1 MFFRK
6 KKNKSE
12 QPVLTPVEKAKRIG
26 ETAGLLPAEIAQLLG
41 TLAEIESDRVVIR
54 QKVGEK
60 RIGKPNRQT
69 LEKAKDYAKDRAE
82 KRQEEEEKRRLA
94 GRKKGKKYHQQE
106 SNELI
111 ATSEWTSML
120 YPSDMSRLV
129 EAAKTKMTVELAQQ
143 KRESA
148 EERRGKII
156 LEVLDRTKE
165 TETARLARTIAKR
178 QERIG
183 QLTEEELA
191 AQEKELVQIK
201 LDSATVEEQL
211 EAARSLQRF
220 GKNLHTLTDE
230 AAGVVEQ
237 NLDAAANIMRQWVG
251 NVNDNEGGDRG

>member
-6 KKNKSE
+6 KKDKSE

-26 ETAGLLPAEIAQLLG
+26 GTAGLLPAEIAQLLG

-60 RIGKPNRQT
+60 KIGKPNRQP
-69 LEKAKDYAKDRAE
+69 LEKAKEYAQDRAE

-94 GRKKGKKYHQQE
+94 RRKQGKKYHQQE
-106 SNELI
+106 SNEII

-120 YPSDMSRLV
+120 YPSDMLRLV
-129 EAAKTKMTVELAQQ
+129 EAAQTKMTVEWEQQ
-143 KRESA
+143 KRESE

-191 AQEKELVQIK
+191 AQEQEVVQQRM
-201 LDSATVEEQL
+201 DNTGVEEQL

-230 AAGVVEQ
+230 AAGVVDQ
-237 NLDAAANIMRQWVG
+237 NLDAAANIMKQWVG
-251 NVNDNEGGDRG
+251 NVNEGE